1 MLRPI
6 YEAFRERNR
15 LGEFHQADET
25 RWLVFVLLEGK
36 KGYGWWLDKSKRPGQ
51 IKEARTRFIAGWCAP
66 RHSLRLRF
74 CTGDEPRH
82 RCLLA
87 LAAAS
92 LLGVL
97 GTIAGL
103 VSRMHPVVEQLPS
116 GAIRIDTSLATAGEW
131 LMMSGMI
138 IGAVGGVAA
147 IHWALT
153 LRRCT

>member
-1 MLRPI
+1 MTILGDIELGPAI
-6 YEAFRERNR
+6 NR
-15 LGEFHQADET
+15 IPMSLAV
-25 RWLVFVLLEGK
+25 RLLPWLWLVCAAILFAAAVLH
-36 KGYGWWLDKSKRPGQ
+36 WR
-51 IKEARTRFIAGWCAP
+51 RT
-66 RHSLRLRF
+66 
-74 CTGDEPRH
+74 RH

-87 LAAAS
+87 MAAAS

-116 GAIRIDTSLATAGEW
+116 GAIRIDTSLATAGQW